1 MSQSNINKNTIIK
14 IVTIGTS
21 AVIVVIVACVTW
33 FKKGVEK
40 GRRAAVEVIEA
51 AKTTI
56 KTKQQENES
65 LRRENDKL
73 RKESNK
79 YKREDV

>member
-14 IVTIGTS
+14 IVTIGVS
-21 AVIVVIVACVTW
+21 VSGSVIVAGIKI
-33 FKKGVEK
+33 FKKGVKK
-40 GRRAAVEVIEA
+40 GLELAAEAMEA
-51 AKTTI
+51 ATTTI
-56 KTKQQENES
+56 KTKEQENES

-79 YKREDV
+79 

>member
-21 AVIVVIVACVTW
+21 AVGVVIVACVTW

-40 GRRAAVEVIEA
+40 GLELTAEAMEA
-51 AKTTI
+51 ATTTI
-56 KTKQQENES
+56 KTKEQENER

-79 YKREDV
+79 